1 MLALPA
7 ARHEGVLRHFGSNN
21 QASSG
26 SPGANP
32 CAFPA
37 NQKPQAVL
45 LVTCTVAPVVG
56 VAAAG
61 EARQIPS
68 RVPPAAT
75 VEGGLASDDDAV
87 AAEQAS
93 AQAIANTAAASR
105 AKWMW
110 VLVAISSSRSSDEP
124 LSYRGYA
131 RQQTSLIPAY
141 TLRCYREEIVPAAI
155 LLPMRPAGESQLSS
169 RARIVL
175 SVYG

>member
-7 ARHEGVLRHFGSNN
+7 ARHEGVLRHLGSNN

-61 EARQIPS
+61 EARQVPS
-68 RVPPAAT
+68 RVLPSAT

-93 AQAIANTAAASR
+93 AQAMATTAAGR

-124 LSYRGYA
+124 LGYRGYA
-131 RQQTSLIPAY
+131 RQQTSLIPAC
-141 TLRCYREEIVPAAI
+141 TPRCHREEIVPAAT
-155 LLPMRPAGESQLSS
+155 LLTMRPAGESQLSS
-169 RARIVL
+169 CARIVL
-175 SVYG
+175 SVCG